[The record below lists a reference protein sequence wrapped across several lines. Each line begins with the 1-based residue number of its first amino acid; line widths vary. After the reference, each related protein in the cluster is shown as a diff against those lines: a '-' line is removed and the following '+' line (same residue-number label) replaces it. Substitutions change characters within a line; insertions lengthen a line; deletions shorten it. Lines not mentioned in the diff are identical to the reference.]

1 MGFFPEI
8 FKEQKDKENCRER
21 TLLSAQLS
29 FLKQLNEPL
38 LRLHPGS
45 WNLSSPVSSGA
56 APYLSLL
63 GHQEPMIS
71 VVKNTQKSKRKRGIN

>member
-1 MGFFPEI
+1 MGFFSAI
-8 FKEQKDKENCRER
+8 SKEKKDKENCRER

-38 LRLHPGS
+38 IGLHPGS
-45 WNLSSPVSSGA
+45 GNLSSPVSSGA

-71 VVKNTQKSKRKRGIN
+71 GEKNVQKSRGKRGIN